1 MSDRSELAQPE
12 VDLNDEVESTSK
24 LITAASAAEER
35 LSVGEI
41 DAALGLP
48 A

>member
-1 MSDRSELAQPE
+1 MSDRSELPQPE
-12 VDLNDEVESTSK
+12 VDLSDEVESTSK
-24 LITAASAAEER
+24 LISAATAAEDR